1 MTARASGARYPTE
14 GFAFNAKRRGKI
26 ITRSRLRSRWDCHAA
41 AAGLICPM
49 PVHAR
54 AASFIMVLAVLCR
67 FAGAARADER
77 LLVDARVGGKPGRF
91 AFDSGASDM
100 IVFPDGVER
109 LGLRMLPPQTNA
121 ASSNG
126 MITIYTALTRF
137 ELGENS
143 FWTTFKVMGRPAYL
157 DEGIDGLI
165 GWLPVKRDIFR
176 IDAAGLKVEPLTN
189 APDETASW
197 MQFRVAGGR
206 MLTLQMPGAGS
217 NIATVMVDTADDR
230 GVSLSPRRWREWR
243 AAHPRQPATLSAVI
257 MPGFGVSVKE
267 QCWAKELAFGPL
279 TLTNVPVTEFNEA
292 QAALGSTNNEA
303 ILGIAAL
310 KQLDLIVDGK
320 RGIAWVQPHAG
331 PQPPYQHNRL
341 GAVFAPGES
350 DDLAASVATG
360 SPAYEAGIRNGDV
373 LLKIGDLD
381 VTKWQTD
388 PAVLPLSRFWNRP
401 AGEKLELTLKR
412 GAETLKKTVMLRD
425 IFEPEKTK

>member
-1 MTARASGARYPTE
+1 MKP
-14 GFAFNAKRRGKI
+14 I
-26 ITRSRLRSRWDCHAA
+26 LIMAA
-41 AAGLICPM
+41 
-49 PVHAR
+49 
-54 AASFIMVLAVLCR
+54 LCL

-77 LLVDARVGGKPGRF
+77 LLVDARVGGKVGRF
-91 AFDSGASDM
+91 AFDSGARDM
-100 IVFPDGVER
+100 IVFPEGVER
-109 LGLRMLPPQTNA
+109 LGLRLVPPQTNP

-126 MITIYTALTRF
+126 IVMVYTALTRF
-137 ELGENS
+137 ELGQNS

-157 DEGIDGLI
+157 DAGIDGLV

-189 APDETASW
+189 APDETAGW
-197 MQFRVAGGR
+197 MQFRVAASR
-206 MLTLQMPGAGS
+206 LLTLEMPGAGS
-217 NIATVMVDTADDR
+217 NIATVIVDTADDR

-243 AAHPRQPATLSAVI
+243 AANPKQPATLSAVI

-320 RGIAWVQPHAG
+320 RGVAYAQSHSG

-341 GAVFAPGES
+341 GAVFAPDGG
-350 DDLAASVATG
+350 DDLVAYVAAG
-360 SPAYEAGIRNGDV
+360 GPAAEAGIRNGDV

-381 VTKWQTD
+381 ATKWQTD

-401 AGEKLELTLKR
+401 AGEKLGLTLKR
-412 GAETLKKTVMLRD
+412 GAETLKKTVVLRD
-425 IFEPEKTK
+425 ILGPEKTK